1 MNLFKTLIAICI
13 AAVALADL
21 PAQAQTPAPRN
32 NVVGAGGY
40 DLTSYFTQ
48 EKPQRGNG
56 HHVAV
61 VDGVSYVFAT
71 DANKK
76 MFEAEPSKYLPQFGG
91 YCAYGASIGKKFV
104 ADPDV
109 YDIVDGKLYMNLDS
123 KIRGLWSADIP
134 GRIKAGDANWKTI
147 ASKNAS
153 EL

>member
-1 MNLFKTLIAICI
+1 MNVIQRILIA
-13 AAVALADL
+13 ALSALTLLSAPARAD
-21 PAQAQTPAPRN
+21 APRD

-61 VDGVSYVFAT
+61 ISGVAYLFAT
-71 DANKK
+71 DENKK
-76 MFEAEPSKYLPQFGG
+76 MFEADPAKYLPQYGG
-91 YCAYGASIGKKFV
+91 YCAFGASINKKFV

-109 YDIVDGKLYMNLDS
+109 YDIVDGKLYLNLDT

-134 GRIKAGDANWKTI
+134 GRIKAADTNWKTI
-147 ASKNAS
+147 AAKSPS

>member
-1 MNLFKTLIAICI
+1 MNMLKKIFTIVI
-13 AAVALADL
+13 AALAFTSLAAKAD
-21 PAQAQTPAPRN
+21 PVQQ

-61 VDGVSYVFAT
+61 VNGVSYVFAS

-76 MFEAEPSKYLPQFGG
+76 MFEANPEKYLPQYGG
-91 YCAYGASIGKKFV
+91 YCAFGASIGKKFI

-109 YDIVDGKLYMNLDS
+109 YDIVDGKLYMNLDT

-134 GRIKAGDANWKTI
+134 GRIKAADANWKTI
-147 ASKNAS
+147 ATKAPS

>member
-1 MNLFKTLIAICI
+1 MTLFKQLIAICI
-13 AAVALADL
+13 AALALACL
-21 PAQAQTPAPRN
+21 PAQAQGARH

-61 VDGVSYVFAT
+61 VDGVSYVFAS

-76 MFEAEPSKYLPQFGG
+76 MFEADPGKFLPQYGG
-91 YCAYGASIGKKFV
+91 YCAFGASMGRKFI

-134 GRIKAGDANWKTI
+134 GRIKAADTQWKAI
-147 ASKNAS
+147 AAKSPS
-153 EL
+153 DL